1 MTARDSHVDTVTR
14 DAIETSNATP
24 AEASA
29 AQRQRVYRMRRKR
42 AAIDAVGSESQA
54 SRVTLVSMLAQDLAA
69 LESGSTTPQKMI
81 PAHRSSAKRILNVIV
96 TRYGLEP

>member
-42 AAIDAVGSESQA
+42 AAIDAV
-54 SRVTLVSMLAQDLAA
+54 LA
-69 LESGSTTPQKMI
+69 
-81 PAHRSSAKRILNVIV
+81 AHRSSAKRILNVIV